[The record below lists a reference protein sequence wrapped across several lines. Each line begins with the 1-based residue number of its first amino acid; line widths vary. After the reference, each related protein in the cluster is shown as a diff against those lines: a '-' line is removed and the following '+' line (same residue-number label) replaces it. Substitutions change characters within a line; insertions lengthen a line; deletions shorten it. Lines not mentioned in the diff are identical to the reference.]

1 MAVSRQAHVAKLR
14 VLSCS
19 EGKQE
24 KTGSHVARRRV
35 SLLTPAVT
43 HLLPIRPHLP
53 QQSHT
58 YPNKAT
64 PTPTRPHLLIVPLL
78 ATNIFKPPYL
88 EYLIYRKRTKTIS
101 TELMPFLQYVLDW
114 YFIYL
119 WLFCQK

>member
-1 MAVSRQAHVAKLR
+1 MSRQAHVAKLR

-78 ATNIFKPPYL
+78 GPTTTTEVLAGFESIREKGASVEEMPP
-88 EYLIYRKRTKTIS
+88 
-101 TELMPFLQYVLDW
+101 
-114 YFIYL
+114 
-119 WLFCQK
+119 